1 MDADVAAV
9 EEVAG
14 RESVEVV
21 SVCRVSVC
29 RVSAQIVSRVETGA
43 SDADCGFLLQLAMP
57 HTKAMMRMRGFMII
71 VVILYVLK
79 TKRSNLPLWARC
91 FSCGAYRTRTSDLLR
106 DRQAF

>member
-14 RESVEVV
+14 KESVEVEV
-21 SVCRVSVC
+21 VSVC

-43 SDADCGFLLQLAMP
+43 SDADCGFLLQLAMA
-57 HTKAMMRMRGFMII
+57 HTIAMMRMRGFMII

-79 TKRSNLPLWARC
+79 TKKSNLPLWARC

>member
-9 EEVAG
+9 EDVAG

-29 RVSAQIVSRVETGA
+29 RVSAQIVSRVETGS
-43 SDADCGFLLQLAMP
+43 SDADCGFLLQLAMA

-71 VVILYVLK
+71 VVIFV
-79 TKRSNLPLWARC
+79 
-91 FSCGAYRTRTSDLLR
+91 
-106 DRQAF
+106 